1 MSHFDKTLLPKK
13 IHLSGSDC
21 FHLVLDKHAKNHQSG
36 DNVMRI
42 VFYFTDK
49 LPAQKIKAIFDQS
62 PVIYWLCNIRFI
74 SGSLLKIPC
83 WKYEDAG
90 RNIVITEHTLI
101 VDDQIPDSI
110 LNRDI
115 TIDAQRFIE
124 CDIITYPSGKSVMVI
139 SWNHILLDG
148 RGISMLVS
156 HLNDS
161 DKTHGNQVDKFFPA
175 KEKKNSILG
184 YIRNMYKVKRF
195 IQQSSK
201 KPIASVA
208 CKEIKSE
215 NQFKNKIIFFTKEE
229 TALIAT
235 NAFTNGARFGSNL
248 YYLSCC
254 AHVVNNINRQNKK
267 AGVIWLPIPY
277 DGRLKGSFGP
287 IISNFVA
294 YLFYRLPQSD
304 LTSVKQTVNS
314 FNKQMAAQL
323 KARMPQQYNML
334 LNMMR
339 HIPLDLYYFLIN
351 RTGEGTFASF
361 LYSSTGDNFN
371 KITHMFEEPLDKLT
385 IFPSS
390 TFPPGLT
397 FSFLKHADAL
407 NINIAYSPDIIS
419 NITLG
424 KIEEEIKNLLLAN
437 Y

>member
-1 MSHFDKTLLPKK
+1 MSHFDKKLLPEK

-21 FHLVLDKHAKNHQSG
+21 FHLVLDKHAKNHRSG

-42 VFYFTDK
+42 VFYFTNK
-49 LPAQKIKAIFDQS
+49 ISAHKIKTIFDQS

-74 SGSLLKIPC
+74 SGSLFKIPS
-83 WKYEDAG
+83 WKYEDTG
-90 RNIVITEHTLI
+90 RGIIITEHTHI
-101 VDDQIPDSI
+101 VADEIPDII

-161 DKTHGNQVDKFFPA
+161 DKTHGNQVYKFFPA
-175 KEKKNSILG
+175 KEKRNSIIG
-184 YIRNMYKVKRF
+184 YIRNMYKVKSF

-208 CKEIKSE
+208 CKGIKSE
-215 NQFKNKIIFFTKEE
+215 HQFKNKIIFFTKEE
-229 TALIAT
+229 TALIAA

-314 FNKQMAAQL
+314 FNKQMAQQL
-323 KARMPQQYNML
+323 KVKMPQQYNML

-351 RTGEGTFASF
+351 RTGEGNFASF

-371 KITHMFEEPLDKLT
+371 KVTHMFEEPLDKLS

-397 FSFLKHADAL
+397 FSFLKHEDAL

-419 NITLG
+419 NITLD
-424 KIEEEIKNLLLAN
+424 KIEQEIKNLLLAN